1 MAFLRS
7 LGSAKHQPSLQRR
20 GYAQQRNSN
29 LLYEVSRPTFRRP
42 LANIENQG
50 AIPSLP
56 VIIQLIKVCGLPVE
70 RYFTPE
76 IMLKKS
82 EQWQRDNH
90 KLFQLRNFNLKHV
103 LLFGILYIKRPISC
117 IRQFAEGVV
126 LIDFANPFFQFSGSL
141 LGYAPPG

>member
-1 MAFLRS
+1 M
-7 LGSAKHQPSLQRR
+7 
-20 GYAQQRNSN
+20 
-29 LLYEVSRPTFRRP
+29 SRPTFRRP

-103 LLFGILYIKRPISC
+103 LLFGILCIKRPISC

-126 LIDFANPFFQFSGSL
+126 LIDFANQFFQFSGSL
-141 LGYAPPG
+141 LGSGQTPALFRYISTLLSNLHL